1 MAVTI
6 LSEPV
11 RPGEYLVSEHDGSFS
26 RDVAVIAAG
35 ANLVPG
41 TVLGKVTASGKL
53 TILAPGA
60 SDGSQ
65 TAVAVLYG
73 PANAAA
79 ADVKQTI
86 TARSSEVNGLV
97 LTWPAGITNNQQTAA
112 ITQLASV
119 GILVRS

>member
-6 LSEPV
+6 LSEPI

-26 RDVAVIAAG
+26 REVAVISG
-35 ANLVPG
+35 ANLVAG

-53 TILAPGA
+53 VILAPGA
-60 SDGSQ
+60 GDGSQ
-65 TAVAVLYG
+65 TAAAILYG

-97 LTWPAGITNNQQTAA
+97 LTWPAGITNNQQTTAIANLAA
-112 ITQLASV
+112 V
-119 GILVRS
+119 GIIVRT